1 MAITAHNYL
10 GPHITFLLKPD
21 NKWFSHFLTHEVS
34 RNVSS
39 NDQTGWAAFQR
50 LTMSSLSQFYDR
62 NCRKQW
68 REGRWESKSMPKSL
82 SEFQMALCKLRLSIT
97 RVATTKILRDIIKM
111 WNVSSLLPIYIQTCE
126 ASVACVISLIRSW
139 KESSVSKLM
148 ADQSNIWWIWM
159 NDLASERTINK
170 RLIYQETQ
178 KSHNIAIKTNCL
190 NSWSRIRVHGRCKR
204 WICMRHA
211 WWTGSWL

>member
-1 MAITAHNYL
+1 MKFLAMFHRTIKQAEQRFNVWQWLHCLNFTTATAGN
-10 GPHITFLLKPD
+10 
-21 NKWFSHFLTHEVS
+21 
-34 RNVSS
+34 
-39 NDQTGWAAFQR
+39 NDA
-50 LTMSSLSQFYDR
+50 
-62 NCRKQW
+62 
-68 REGRWESKSMPKSL
+68 
-82 SEFQMALCKLRLSIT
+82 
-97 RVATTKILRDIIKM
+97 RVAGNQNQCQSLFQSFRWHFASWDSALQGWRQQRLRDIIKV

-148 ADQSNIWWIWM
+148 ADQSIIWWIWM

-178 KSHNIAIKTNCL
+178 KSQNIAIKTNCL

>member
-1 MAITAHNYL
+1 MKFLAMFHRTIKQAEQRFNVWQWLHCLNFTTATAGN
-10 GPHITFLLKPD
+10 
-21 NKWFSHFLTHEVS
+21 
-34 RNVSS
+34 
-39 NDQTGWAAFQR
+39 NDA
-50 LTMSSLSQFYDR
+50 
-62 NCRKQW
+62 
-68 REGRWESKSMPKSL
+68 
-82 SEFQMALCKLRLSIT
+82 
-97 RVATTKILRDIIKM
+97 RVAGNQNQCQSLFQSFRWHFASWDSALQGWRQQRLRDIIKM
-111 WNVSSLLPIYIQTCE
+111 WNVSSLLPIYIQTCD

-148 ADQSNIWWIWM
+148 ADQSIIWWIWM

-178 KSHNIAIKTNCL
+178 KGHNIAIKTNCL

>member
-1 MAITAHNYL
+1 MIE
-10 GPHITFLLKPD
+10 P
-21 NKWFSHFLTHEVS
+21 FSPSWSFSQCFIE
-34 RNVSS
+34 RS
-39 NDQTGWAAFQR
+39 N
-50 LTMSSLSQFYDR
+50 
-62 NCRKQW
+62 
-68 REGRWESKSMPKSL
+68 
-82 SEFQMALCKLRLSIT
+82 RLSSVSTSDNDFI
-97 RVATTKILRDIIKM
+97 VSILRPQLQETMTRGSLGIKINAKVSFRVSDGTLQAETQHFKGGNNQFKLINKTSSTNKDIEGHNPDVIF
-111 WNVSSLLPIYIQTCE
+111 IYIQICE
-126 ASVACVISLIRSW
+126 GSVACVISLIRSW

-148 ADQSNIWWIWM
+148 ADQSIIWWIWM
-159 NDLASERTINK
+159 NDLASERTTNK